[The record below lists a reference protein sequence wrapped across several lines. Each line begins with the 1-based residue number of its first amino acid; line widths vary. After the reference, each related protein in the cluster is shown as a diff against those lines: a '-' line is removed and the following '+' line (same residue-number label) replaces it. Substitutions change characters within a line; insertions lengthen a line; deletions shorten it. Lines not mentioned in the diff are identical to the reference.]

1 MQVWRS
7 LGEVPTPAPGAP
19 GSVVT
24 IGVFDGVHRGH
35 RAVVGRAADVA
46 RDRGARCVVLTFDP
60 HPMRVVRPE
69 HAPPAITSLDH
80 RVQLLGAAG
89 ADAVLVLPFDR
100 ETAAQ
105 SAGDFVREVLVRRL
119 RAVAVVVGED
129 FRFGHRAAGDVA
141 LLRRLGEELG
151 FEVVTVAPVGGRSR
165 WSSTY
170 VRERVAAGDVSAAAE
185 ALGHPVRIEG
195 VVVAGDRRGH
205 GLGYPTANV
214 PVPDGM
220 VVPADGVYAG
230 WLVRTD
236 ADGPVRLP
244 AAVSVG
250 TNPTFGGTEHRVE
263 AYVLDRDDLELYGVA
278 VAVELVEHIRGMER
292 FDGVEAL
299 VARMADDVE
308 RARELLS
315 QDPAGATGP

>member
-1 MQVWRS
+1 VQVWRS
-7 LGEVPTPAPGAP
+7 LDEVTDSAPGTC

-35 RAVVGRAADVA
+35 RAVVGRAADEA
-46 RDRGARCVVLTFDP
+46 RHRGARCVVLTFDP

-69 HAPPAITSLDH
+69 HAPPAITGLEH
-80 RVQLLGAAG
+80 RILLLADAG

-100 ETAAQ
+100 DTAAQ
-105 SAGDFVREVLVRRL
+105 TAESFVRDVLAARL
-119 RAVAVVVGED
+119 GAVAVVVGED

-141 LLRRLGEELG
+141 LLRELG
-151 FEVVTVAPVGGRSR
+151 RELGIDVVALPPVGGRSR

-185 ALGHPVRIEG
+185 ALGHLVRVEG
-195 VVVAGDRRGH
+195 VVAEGDRRGRH
-205 GLGYPTANV
+205 LGYPTANV
-214 PVPDGM
+214 PVAEGM

-230 WLVRTD
+230 WLVR
-236 ADGPVRLP
+236 ADGDAEERLP

-263 AYVLDRDDLELYGVA
+263 AYVLDRDDLELYGEA

-292 FDGVEAL
+292 FDSVDAL
-299 VARMADDVE
+299 VARMAADVQRT
-308 RARELLS
+308 RALLA
-315 QDPAGATGP
+315 DAGPSTT